1 MNQTWVELLPHA
13 IRKKFEG
20 RQSLQG
26 IIGNTGWLFADKIVR
41 MGVGLLLGIWIARYL
56 GPEQFGSYSYAT
68 AFVALFSTIASL
80 GLDGIAVRNIVR
92 DPLHKDEIIGT
103 VFLLKLMGGG
113 VAFAVAVASIWLVR
127 ANDPQSKMLV
137 AIISAGNL
145 FLAFDAIDFW
155 FQARV
160 ESKYTVLAKNCA
172 FLLLAAVKIVLIV
185 RHAPLTAFAW
195 AASGEVLIGGAGLL
209 VAYQRI
215 SGDARLWRYSASRA
229 KGLLHDSW
237 PLIFS
242 SIVII
247 IYMKIDQV
255 MLGEMVGNREVG
267 VYSVAVRLAEVWY
280 LLPGAVVS
288 SVFPSIVAAKE
299 SDEPLFYAR
308 LQKLYNVMAFMGYAI
323 AIPMTFLGG
332 WLVKLL
338 FGVAYAK
345 AGPMLALLIWAI
357 IFTNLGVARSTFLTA
372 MNWTRIHF
380 VTVFLGCVINVAL
393 NLWLIPLYGGMGA
406 VIASC
411 VAYWFAA
418 HGACFV
424 YRPLF
429 KTGWMLS
436 KAILY
441 PKIW

>member
-429 KTGWMLS
+429 RTGWMLS